1 MIIISNSP
9 IESIGIYYDT
19 FISPVLT
26 FKVIFFYE
34 FTVWT
39 SKMLRDI
46 KMILGQW
53 WNESSYDG
61 VVTSAESS
69 FESIQ
74 IGFVDL
80 SEDVEPLI

>member
-1 MIIISNSP
+1 
-9 IESIGIYYDT
+9 
-19 FISPVLT
+19 
-26 FKVIFFYE
+26 
-34 FTVWT
+34 
-39 SKMLRDI
+39 MLRDI

-53 WNESSYDG
+53 WNESSFDG